1 MKALITG
8 ASSGVGLAITRELL
22 NTYPDIEIIA
32 QYNSQRPDIEDERLR
47 VWQADFTQPLADL
60 LAVGDSLDLL
70 IHCAGV
76 CPLGSCA
83 ESTRAQ
89 WEEAMAVNL
98 HSPAELTAAL
108 LPQLKKAGAHVIYI
122 NSGAGMNTR
131 PLWGA
136 YSASKFAARAWCEA
150 LRQEN
155 PEIRVSSIYPGR
167 IATPMQEKVVEF
179 LGETWDPSK
188 YLSVDT
194 VKAAA
199 MALVKA
205 PADCQPQDIV
215 LRPRG

>member
-1 MKALITG
+1 MRALVTG
-8 ASSGVGLAITRELL
+8 ASSGVGLEVSRALLQAYPEIEL
-22 NTYPDIEIIA
+22 IA
-32 QYNSQRPDIEDERLR
+32 HYNSQAPALADKR
-47 VWQADFTQPLADL
+47 VSTWQADFTQPLKEL
-60 LAVGDSLDLL
+60 PHVGEELDLL

-83 ESTRAQ
+83 ESTREQ

-98 HSPAELTAAL
+98 HSPAELTAGL
-108 LPQLKKAGAHVIYI
+108 LEPLKKARAHVIYI

-194 VKAAA
+194 LREAV
-199 MALVKA
+199 MALVRA
-205 PADCQPQDIV
+205 PQDCQPQDIV